1 MLSIQ
6 NLNSYYGAI
15 HAVRDLSIEVPEGK
29 ICCIIGPNGAGKS
42 TLLKSI
48 TGLVRHTGQ
57 MLWNGKDISNYSA
70 MKVNREGIIH
80 VPEGR
85 LLFPGLTVYK
95 NLQVG
100 TISWHGFWGH
110 KPYQDDIQMV
120 YDLFP
125 RLQERKDQY
134 AWSLS
139 GGEQQMLAIGRGL
152 MAHPKLLMLDEPSM
166 GLAPLIVK
174 DVFEKIV
181 EVNQKMGISILLVE
195 QNARIALSV
204 SDYAY
209 VIEQGRIVM
218 EGPAQQLQNDPRV
231 VEAYLGVMEQTVR
244 Q

>member
-1 MLSIQ
+1 
-6 NLNSYYGAI
+6 
-15 HAVRDLSIEVPEGK
+15 
-29 ICCIIGPNGAGKS
+29 
-42 TLLKSI
+42 
-48 TGLVRHTGQ
+48 
-57 MLWNGKDISNYSA
+57 
-70 MKVNREGIIH
+70 MKVNKAGIIH

-95 NLQVG
+95 NLQG
-100 TISWHGFWGH
+100 WHGFMGR
-110 KPYQDDIQMV
+110 KPYEQDIRMV

-125 RLQERKDQY
+125 RLQERKDQF

-139 GGEQQMLAIGRGL
+139 GGEQQMLAIGRG
-152 MAHPKLLMLDEPSM
+152 MARPKLLMLDEPSM

-195 QNARIALSV
+195 QNARIALRV

-218 EGPAQQLQNDPRV
+218 QGEAKALQNDPRIIN
-231 VEAYLGVMEQTVR
+231 AYLFSWALCAACAARGFVVR
-244 Q
+244 A